1 MQNIRG
7 ILLIIFAMAAFAL
20 EDVFVK
26 SMTFG
31 MPTSQ
36 TLFLLGVGGAIAF
49 AVITYVQRGTLAP
62 LAHRDMRS
70 KVMLW
75 RNASEAVSAMFFV
88 TALSLVP
95 LSTVLAV
102 FQAMPLAT
110 TAGAALFLGE
120 QVGWRRWSAITFG
133 FLGVLLIIRPG
144 SEGFQLAALLPI
156 AAVFGIALRDLL
168 TRQLDPSI
176 PSTSVAFYAFLVCI
190 PAGLILIPVS
200 GSFVMP
206 DLTGMA
212 LTLGATAF
220 GVSGYYAIVIA
231 LRVAETSIIMPFR
244 YSRLIFSIILG
255 ILIFGEDPDMWTYLG
270 AAIVICTGIYTFWR
284 EQKARFEEPVTARLS
299 DGV

>member
-7 ILLIIFAMAAFAL
+7 IFLIIFAMAAFAM
-20 EDVFVK
+20 EDVFIK
-26 SMTFG
+26 SMTIG

-36 TLFLLGVGGAIAF
+36 TLVLLGIGGALAF
-49 AVITYVQRGTLAP
+49 AIITVIQRGTLAP
-62 LAHRDMRS
+62 LVHRDMWS
-70 KVMLW
+70 PIMLW
-75 RNASEAVSAMFFV
+75 RNASEGVSAMFFI

-120 QVGWRRWSAITFG
+120 QVGWRRWCAIGVG

-144 SEGFQLAALLPI
+144 GEGFQMAALLPL

-190 PAGLILIPVS
+190 PAGLALIPIS
-200 GSFVMP
+200 GGFVTP
-206 DLTGMA
+206 DAQGLLLM
-212 LTLGATAF
+212 LGATVF

-231 LRVAETSIIMPFR
+231 LRIAETSIIMPFR
-244 YSRLIFSIILG
+244 YSRLIFSIALG
-255 ILIFGEDPDMWTYLG
+255 IIVFGEDPDHWTYVG
-270 AAIVICTGIYTFWR
+270 AAIVIGTGIYTFWR
-284 EQKARFEEPVTARLS
+284 EQRSRAR
-299 DGV
+299 

>member
-7 ILLIIFAMAAFAL
+7 IFLIVFAMAAFAM
-20 EDVFVK
+20 EDVFIK
-26 SMTFG
+26 SMTIG

-36 TLFLLGVGGAIAF
+36 TLVLLGIGGALAF
-49 AVITYVQRGTLAP
+49 AIITVIQRGTLAP
-62 LAHRDMRS
+62 LVHRDMYS
-70 KVMLW
+70 PIMLW
-75 RNASEAVSAMFFV
+75 RSASEGVSAMFFI

-120 QVGWRRWSAITFG
+120 QVGWRRWCAIGVG

-144 SEGFQLAALLPI
+144 ADGFQMAALLPI

-190 PAGLILIPVS
+190 PAGLALIPIS
-200 GSFVMP
+200 GGFVTP
-206 DLTGMA
+206 DTQGLLLM
-212 LTLGATAF
+212 LGATVF

-231 LRVAETSIIMPFR
+231 LRIAETSIIMPFR
-244 YSRLIFSIILG
+244 YSRLIFSIALG
-255 ILIFGEDPDMWTYLG
+255 IIVFGEDPDHWTYVG
-270 AAIVICTGIYTFWR
+270 ATIVIGTGIYTFWR
-284 EQKARFEEPVTARLS
+284 EQRSRAR
-299 DGV
+299 

>member
-7 ILLIIFAMAAFAL
+7 IFLIIFAMAAFAL
-20 EDVFVK
+20 EDVFIK
-26 SMTFG
+26 SMTQG

-36 TLFLLGVGGAIAF
+36 TLFLLGVGGAVAF
-49 AVITYVQRGTLAP
+49 AIITYAQRGTLAP
-62 LAHRDMRS
+62 LVHRDMKSRA
-70 KVMLW
+70 MLW

-120 QVGWRRWSAITFG
+120 QVGWRRWTAIGIG

-144 SEGFQLAALLPI
+144 ADGFQMAALLPI

-168 TRQLDPSI
+168 TRQLDPTI
-176 PSTSVAFYAFLVCI
+176 PSTSVAFYAFLTCI
-190 PAGLILIPVS
+190 PAGVILIPVS
-200 GSFVMP
+200 GSFVVP
-206 DLTGMA
+206 EQTGLLLM
-212 LTLGATAF
+212 LGATVF

-244 YSRLIFSIILG
+244 YSRLIFSIFLG
-255 ILIFGEDPDMWTYLG
+255 IVVFGEDPDRLTYLG
-270 AAIVICTGIYTFWR
+270 ASVVIGTGIYTFLR
-284 EQKARFEEPVTARLS
+284 ERRVMRGDITDPA
-299 DGV
+299 